1 MILPRV
7 LLMLMVA
14 AVAGTAI
21 AQPCPQGIPQGAP
34 GCVPPNH
41 PNLPSNANQS
51 SEPVRASWRK
61 TWGALAAD
69 PDSTWIG
76 SSTGHIS
83 RRAAAKEAVD
93 KCKAKGGRSC
103 EVMLAYENQCA
114 VIAIP
119 AGYGGPMQVIYQS
132 GPTIE
137 RAGQIAFPQ
146 CAAQNGGR
154 QCELMYTNCT
164 APVLVK

>member
-1 MILPRV
+1 MIARRV
-7 LLMLMVA
+7 LLMLIA
-14 AVAGTAI
+14 AAATGSAI

-41 PNLPSNANQS
+41 PNLPSNADQSNQ
-51 SEPVRASWRK
+51 PVRASWRK

-69 PDSTWIG
+69 PDSMWIG
-76 SSTGHIS
+76 SATGHFS

-93 KCKAKGGRSC
+93 KCRAKGGQSC

-114 VIAIP
+114 VIAVP
-119 AGYGGPMQVIYQS
+119 AGDDGPMQVVYQS

-137 RAGQIAFPQ
+137 SAVQIAFPQ
-146 CAAQNGGR
+146 CAAQNEGR
-154 QCELMYTNCT
+154 KCELMYSNCT